1 MHVLGLLYL
10 YQCNCNQ
17 SPKDWSGAV
26 FQNIVYMKY
35 TQQVW
40 LSQTLGEL
48 TVVAVLF
55 KTMVPSLVRVRGSY
69 ELENNVKSV

>member
-35 TQQVW
+35 TSGNEQYPT
-40 LSQTLGEL
+40 S
-48 TVVAVLF
+48 VVITNL
-55 KTMVPSLVRVRGSY
+55 RGTNCCCSFVQ
-69 ELENNVKSV
+69 NNGSFIGQGQGQL